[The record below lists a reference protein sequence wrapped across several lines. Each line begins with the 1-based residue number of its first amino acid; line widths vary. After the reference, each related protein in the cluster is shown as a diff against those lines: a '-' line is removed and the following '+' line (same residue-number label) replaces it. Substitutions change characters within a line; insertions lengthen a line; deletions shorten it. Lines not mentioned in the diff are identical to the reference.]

1 MNTFRTSRPV
11 TAAELD
17 TAGVPNLVLV
27 GLPGSGKS
35 TLGKALADELGRN
48 FIDIDFE
55 IERREHIPIGEIF
68 ATLGEKH
75 FRNLERKVTEE
86 LKNVSGFVIAPGAGW
101 IANPGC
107 LELLRPPAKLIYLQ
121 IQPDRALKRMGG
133 QASVRPLLRHPDP
146 LAQLTK
152 MLAEREPLYLL
163 ADHTVK
169 VDFVREKEALTTIV
183 ALARA
188 QSQD

>member
-17 TAGVPNLVLV
+17 SAGTPNIVLV

-48 FIDIDFE
+48 FIDLDFE
-55 IERREHIPIGEIF
+55 IERREHISIGEIF
-68 ATLGEKH
+68 ATRGEKH
-75 FRNLERKVTEE
+75 FRNLEKKVTEE
-86 LKNVSGFVIAPGAGW
+86 LAKVSGFVIAPGAGW

-121 IQPDRALKRMGG
+121 IQPERALQRMGG

-152 MLAEREPLYLL
+152 MLAEREPLYIL
-163 ADHTVK
+163 ADHTVR
-169 VDFVREKEALTTIV
+169 VDFVREKEALSTIV

>member
-17 TAGVPNLVLV
+17 SAGVPHIVLV

-35 TLGKALADELGRN
+35 SLGKALADELGRN
-48 FIDIDFE
+48 FIDIDSE
-55 IERREHIPIGEIF
+55 IERRELVSIGEIF
-68 ATLGEKH
+68 ATRGEKH
-75 FRNLERKVTEE
+75 FRNLEKKVTEE
-86 LKNVSGFVIAPGAGW
+86 LAKVSGFVIAPGAGW
-101 IANPGC
+101 IANEGC
-107 LELLRPPAKLIYLQ
+107 LELLRPPAMLIYLQ
-121 IQPDRALKRMGG
+121 IQPDRALKRMGA
-133 QASVRPLLRHPDP
+133 QASGRPLLRHPDP

-163 ADHTVK
+163 ADHTVR

>member
-11 TAAELD
+11 SAAELD
-17 TAGVPNLVLV
+17 AAGVPNLILV

-68 ATLGEKH
+68 ATRGEKH
-75 FRNLERKVTEE
+75 FRSLEKKVTEE
-86 LKNVSGFVIAPGAGW
+86 LAKVSGFVIAPGAGW

-107 LELLRPPAKLIYLQ
+107 LELLRPPATLIYLQ
-121 IQPDRALKRMGG
+121 IQPARALQRMGG

-152 MLAEREPLYLL
+152 MLADREPLYLL

>member
-17 TAGVPNLVLV
+17 AAGEPHLVFV

-35 TLGKALADELGRN
+35 TVGQAVAAELGRN
-48 FIDIDFE
+48 FIDIDAE
-55 IERREHIPIGEIF
+55 IERRELISIGEIF
-68 ATLGEKH
+68 ATRGEKR
-75 FRNLERKVTEE
+75 FRDLEKKVTEE
-86 LKNVSGFVIAPGAGW
+86 LAKVSGFVVAPGAGW

-133 QASVRPLLRHPDP
+133 QATVRPLLRRPDP
-146 LAQLTK
+146 LAELTK
-152 MLAEREPLYLL
+152 LLAEREQLYLL
-163 ADHTVK
+163 ADHTVR
-169 VDFVREKEALTTIV
+169 VDFQRETEVINTIV

-188 QSQD
+188 QKPD